1 MKLRSNVWLALLL
14 ASLVWSA
21 PCAAQQPAAPG
32 DLQKQVDRL
41 KAQVEAMQ
49 KDLDEIK
56 ELLAPLRAQMPPKPE
71 TIALD
76 LGDRPTRGDPSA
88 RLVLVEFT
96 DYQ

>member
-1 MKLRSNVWLALLL
+1 MKLTSHVWLVLLV
-14 ASLVWSA
+14 ASLVASA
-21 PCAAQQPAAPG
+21 PCSAQQPPAAG
-32 DLQKQVDRL
+32 DLQKQIDAL
-41 KAQVEAMQ
+41 KAQVDAMQ

-71 TIALD
+71 AIALD

-88 RLVLVEFT
+88 RVVLVEFT